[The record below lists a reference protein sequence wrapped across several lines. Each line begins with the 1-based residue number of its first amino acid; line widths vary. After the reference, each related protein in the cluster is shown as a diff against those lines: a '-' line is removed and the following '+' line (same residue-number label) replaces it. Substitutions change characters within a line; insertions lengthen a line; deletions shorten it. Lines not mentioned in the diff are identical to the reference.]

1 MFMGEPY
8 CCGSDTCQ
16 TSILDLA
23 VELDIAEYGDP
34 RDTRVNS
41 VNPDLV
47 NTTMVAKAILREW
60 REEDAYIA
68 GLFETASYV
77 AQLNYSHSNCTAA
90 EAKAAAELEAING
103 TAAEIHA
110 AIKAKNCS
118 HKNESQVYRFSTDF
132 GEYTYMEDATYDY
145 TYADY
150 WGLKDKQHSLDDAH
164 NRAMELVAQ
173 IYADA
178 GSLHV
183 YSRPA

>member
-1 MFMGEPY
+1 MGDFDDFCALGNSTAYNYSYCLSNYLVSDLQLEVHCACQSRILFLTEHDDYEMFMGEPY

-16 TSILDLA
+16 TAILDLA

-118 HKNESQVYRFSTDF
+118 HKNES
-132 GEYTYMEDATYDY
+132 
-145 TYADY
+145 
-150 WGLKDKQHSLDDAH
+150 
-164 NRAMELVAQ
+164 
-173 IYADA
+173 
-178 GSLHV
+178 
-183 YSRPA
+183 